1 MMVLIYKGYNQVL
14 TFTQFINLFEDKLSD
29 IKRMHVKSGNSPDV
43 VDDVITRAQT
53 ANKQG
58 AKINIG
64 MPFPHVKNAVEQH
77 EQKQASKSDI
87 QTIHHNPKTGVTIK
101 QVNTK
106 DACIKGYGGGK
117 TNWCVAATGEGNL
130 YKKYGEGGKRFFTIH
145 HKNKVY
151 GAHEHEDGTIRD
163 KTNKSV
169 KPPDDVYKAMAKT
182 PELSKINIMS
192 QNPHFTVTEDHITNA
207 LKDHTNSRVAEAALK
222 EHPNKIKSHHIDLAL
237 QNPSDRVALRA
248 LYDHKDKIQPHHI
261 DMALQHSNGE
271 VSYAA
276 LYDHKDKIQPH
287 HIDMALQHP
296 DASVAEAAVEFHKDK
311 IQPHHIDIVKKRGII

>member
-1 MMVLIYKGYNQVL
+1 ML
-14 TFTQFINLFEDKLSD
+14 TFTQFINLFEAKLSD

-261 DMALQHSNGE
+261 DMALQH
-271 VSYAA
+271 
-276 LYDHKDKIQPH
+276 
-287 HIDMALQHP
+287 P